1 MLLQGLNAS
10 NQISDKQVGTRLSF
24 SPERYFLKIFP
35 RCLGSMEETARKTEG
50 CAKARCRDHIAD
62 LRDTVEC
69 KNVLH
74 GLYLFIIKNIYFM
87 ELLKFPLALICT
99 MA

>member
-1 MLLQGLNAS
+1 MY
-10 NQISDKQVGTRLSF
+10 VT
-24 SPERYFLKIFP
+24 LKGI
-35 RCLGSMEETARKTEG
+35 
-50 CAKARCRDHIAD
+50 
-62 LRDTVEC
+62 LRDTVER

>member
-1 MLLQGLNAS
+1 MYVA
-10 NQISDKQVGTRLSF
+10 
-24 SPERYFLKIFP
+24 LKGI
-35 RCLGSMEETARKTEG
+35 
-50 CAKARCRDHIAD
+50 
-62 LRDTVEC
+62 LRDTVER

-99 MA
+99 MAWKSFTYPTNWYLPTTKMNWTVQL